1 MKIYGFLNSGGRA
14 FAHLFLFFGAYARV
28 SCKRQGLG
36 SSLSLVN
43 SDCTSNALLIAVCRR
58 RIVAKSVDSMY
69 CLVTIKLTKIH
80 ILHTDPDK
88 TAFRLKDATILSKVG
103 HIVVSFCFP

>member
-1 MKIYGFLNSGGRA
+1 MKIYGFLNSGGRGRA

-43 SDCTSNALLIAVCRR
+43 SDCTLKCAVIVCRR
-58 RIVAKSVDSMY
+58 RIVARSVASM
-69 CLVTIKLTKIH
+69 CKLLSGYEVNT
-80 ILHTDPDK
+80 LHTQ
-88 TAFRLKDATILSKVG
+88 I
-103 HIVVSFCFP
+103 